1 MSVVSKITELIGDEG
16 TAEYLSEVLESA
28 ETADEFA
35 EIANPIIEGL
45 DLGKSEDE
53 IAELSAK
60 IFTFKVKDNQEAD
73 QSIETPINMQELIGV
88 PQTEEKSEEKPVEE
102 ETTTTVSPTAS
113 DRTNDRLKHDDIENS
128 FFSKGIY
135 FRRSLPHGPKDFVLL
150 NLIIDIGPKVLIDE
164 PAINFAVGNRYG
176 LVGRNGMGKTTFM
189 RFINSRFIKK
199 VALSSVPPDV
209 SIVHVEQECPISDR
223 TALETVLDCDIE
235 RTELIEKLKEFES
248 NHNNDPVEVQK
259 VMIRLHEIGAKTAES
274 RAISFLTALG
284 FDSTQIHTPVKDLSG
299 GYRMRVS
306 LAQALYIN
314 PDVLLLDEPTGH
326 LDAPSICWLEEYLTT
341 QCSHMVL
348 IVISHDRIFLDNV
361 CTHIVHLKDKRLTTY
376 KGNYSSFEQQF
387 AEKCHLLE
395 VQAAL
400 QKRAIDHKMDYVR
413 RLGARAAFAK
423 QAKSR
428 LTAIKKMKIIRTI
441 SADEEI
447 NFLFPTGTIASQDDI
462 IKMENVH
469 FEYNPQKVIFNNISM
484 VVRRDTRA
492 VIIGGNG
499 AGKSTFIKLLLGK
512 LEPQKGEINR
522 ATNLRIA
529 YFNQHHVDQLDYR
542 TSPLD
547 YMKSKFEGVY
557 SRENIMEQLSKFGI
571 RGDSFYQPIQSLSG
585 GQKTRVVLAEC
596 ALMKPHLLLLDEV
609 TNNLDMDSIHALGEG
624 LCVYDG
630 AIVAVSHDQHFAEL
644 LDAEIYICDKKNIV
658 KYNGSFADYRAEVK
672 GYIRDTYFM
681 KTDCT

>member
-1 MSVVSKITELIGDEG
+1 MSVVSKITELIKDEG
-16 TAEYLSEVLESA
+16 AAEYLSEVLESA
-28 ETADEFA
+28 ETAEEFA
-35 EIANPIIEGL
+35 EIANPVIEGL
-45 DLGKSEDE
+45 DLGISEDE
-53 IAELSAK
+53 INSLSTK
-60 IFTFKVKDNQEAD
+60 IFALKSPVEEEQQTT
-73 QSIETPINMQELIGV
+73 IETPIKMNELIGI
-88 PQTEEKSEEKPVEE
+88 TKEEEKVEEKVEDQTPV
-102 ETTTTVSPTAS
+102 TTSTTEVST
-113 DRTNDRLKHDDIENS
+113 RTSERLKYDDIENS
-128 FFSKGIY
+128 FFKKGIY
-135 FRRSLPHGPKDFVLL
+135 FRHSLPHGPKDFVLL

-164 PAINFAVGNRYG
+164 PSLNMAVGNRYG

-189 RFINSRFIKK
+189 RFINSRFIQQ

-209 SIVHVEQECPISDR
+209 SIVHVEQECPISNR
-223 TALETVLDCDIE
+223 TALQTVLDCDIE
-235 RTELIEKLKEFES
+235 RTELLEKLKDFET
-248 NHNNDPVEVQK
+248 HPDNDPNEVHR
-259 VMIRLHEIGAKTAES
+259 VMNRLSEIGAKTAES

-284 FDSTQIHTPVKDLSG
+284 FDTNMINSPVKDLSG
-299 GYRMRVS
+299 GFRMRVS

-348 IVISHDRIFLDNV
+348 VVISHDRIFLDNV
-361 CTHIVHLKDKRLTTY
+361 CTHIIHLKDKRLTVY
-376 KGNYSSFEQQF
+376 KGNYSSFERQF

-400 QKRAIDHKMDYVR
+400 QKKAIDHKMDYVR

-423 QAKSR
+423 MAKSR
-428 LTAIKKMKIIRTI
+428 LTSIKKMNIIRTI

-447 NFLFPTGTIASQDDI
+447 NFFFPTGTIASTEEI
-462 IKMENVH
+462 IKLNNV
-469 FEYNPQKVIFNNISM
+469 FFQYNPSKVIFENLNITINRDSRI
-484 VVRRDTRA
+484 VV
-492 VIIGGNG
+492 IGGNG
-499 AGKSTFIKLLLGK
+499 AGKSTFIKLLTGK
-512 LEPQKGEINR
+512 LSPNKGEVDR

-547 YMKSKFEGVY
+547 YMKSKFEGQY
-557 SRENIMEQLSKFGI
+557 TRENIMEQLSKFGI

-596 ALMKPHLLLLDEV
+596 ALLRPHLLLLDEV

-644 LDAEIYICDKKNIV
+644 LDAQIYVCEKKNII

-672 GYIRDTYFM
+672 DYIRETYFQ
-681 KTDCT
+681 KTDLS